1 MRAVRRFVGGRTPFR
16 QTAGIKTA
24 CRDLAGCFFWAKP
37 IQAGNADAFPAF
49 FIVECFFALVPEKGQ
64 KTGIIIGKFPWDMV

>member
-49 FIVECFFALVPEKGQ
+49 LLLNDSLPRFRKKVKKQA
-64 KTGIIIGKFPWDMV
+64 